1 MGTLEAVNL
10 LLSLTQAAANSAA
23 AISQVS
29 TIIQRAT
36 SEGRTMLNPDEE
48 AGIKALDDAARN
60 ALAAEIQRRLAA

>member
-29 TIIQRAT
+29 MIVQRAT
-36 SEGRTMLNPDEE
+36 AEGRTTLNPDEE
-48 AGIKALDDAARN
+48 ALIKAMDDAARN
-60 ALAAEIQRRLAA
+60 ALAAEIQRRLTA

>member
-23 AISQVS
+23 AISSVS

-36 SEGRTMLNPDEE
+36 AEGRSALNPDEE
-48 AGIKALDDAARN
+48 AIIKAMDDAARN